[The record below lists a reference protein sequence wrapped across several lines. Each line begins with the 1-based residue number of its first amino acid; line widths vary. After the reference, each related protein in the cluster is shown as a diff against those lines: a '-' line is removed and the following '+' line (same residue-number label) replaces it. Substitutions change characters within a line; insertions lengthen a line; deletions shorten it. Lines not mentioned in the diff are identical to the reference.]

1 MIDVIIAVFAIIILA
16 SAAIIGAVMVGLIV
30 FGLRCIFGP
39 CFDEH
44 DEIHECPGCRYNP
57 AYWDHAKYI
66 GPSRRRLRKLRKE
79 EQRSEH
85 WDMYKLRE
93 TDPLDQDTNRAL
105 NAVRYKAGQLPHKT
119 RRGHKAGNACR

>member
-30 FGLRCIFGP
+30 FGLRCIFGT

-79 EQRSEH
+79 AQRSEH
-85 WDMYKLRE
+85 WDM
-93 TDPLDQDTNRAL
+93 
-105 NAVRYKAGQLPHKT
+105 
-119 RRGHKAGNACR
+119 

>member
-30 FGLRCIFGP
+30 FGLRCN
-39 CFDEH
+39 
-44 DEIHECPGCRYNP
+44 NP

-85 WDMYKLRE
+85 WDM
-93 TDPLDQDTNRAL
+93 
-105 NAVRYKAGQLPHKT
+105 
-119 RRGHKAGNACR
+119 